1 MSQDN
6 LTEDCTYKHGSAT
19 LADAFFDAH
28 YTKVWRSEKSSPE
41 RLTISE
47 AYQVQNQVCAK
58 RIAHGESV
66 VGYKVGCT
74 SRAIRSQLGLAEP
87 ISARMFAPHV
97 TGGRRTIDWT
107 AYCHCAIEPE
117 MVLRIG
123 QDLCGTDLSDEE
135 LIQSISY
142 VSPGIELHD
151 YTFWHQPPTAQELI
165 CSGGIHAGLIVGDMK
180 VSPRALTF
188 GRENFFVYQNNDLV
202 ASSRADEIMGGPLES
217 LRWLVNFMSSND
229 EVLKKGMLVI
239 PGSPT
244 ELISITGDSR
254 VRVEIDNLGQV
265 EATFRS
271 QSPSPR

>member
-6 LTEDCTYKHGSAT
+6 LTEDFAHERGPAT
-19 LADAFFDAH
+19 LSEAFFDAH
-28 YTKVWRSEKSSPE
+28 YAKVWRLEKSSPQC
-41 RLTISE
+41 LAISE
-47 AYQVQNQVCAK
+47 AYQVQNQVCEK
-58 RIAHGESV
+58 RIARGESV

-87 ISARMFAPHV
+87 ISARLFAPHV
-97 TGGRRTIDWT
+97 TGGRIAIDWT

-123 QDLCGTDLSDEE
+123 QDLFGTDLSDEE

-151 YTFWHQPPTAQELI
+151 YKFWHQPPTAQELI
-165 CSGGIHAGLIVGDMK
+165 CSGGIHAGLIVGDAK
-180 VSPRALTF
+180 VSPQALTF
-188 GRENFFVYQNNDLV
+188 GREKFFVYQNNDLV

-254 VRVEIDNLGQV
+254 VRVEIDNLGTV
-265 EATFRS
+265 EANFRS